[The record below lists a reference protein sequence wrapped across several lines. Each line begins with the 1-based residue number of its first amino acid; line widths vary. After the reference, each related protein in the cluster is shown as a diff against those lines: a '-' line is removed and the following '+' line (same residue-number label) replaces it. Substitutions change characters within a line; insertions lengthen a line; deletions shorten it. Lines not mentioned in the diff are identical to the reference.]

1 MKEKL
6 KYLWFL
12 ACTSIITII
21 LIITN
26 RIIYGMEKIYI
37 ADYMPKIDPFT
48 WKFVKNE
55 PWETVKFNR
64 TISDMK
70 YAAIIGVVL
79 TIISIII
86 LYKKNIIKKNVI
98 SVILSI
104 LMLVIPIVIS
114 GFILSNLY
122 AFTS

>member
-1 MKEKL
+1 MKQKL
-6 KYLWFL
+6 NYLWFL

-48 WKFVKNE
+48 WEFVKNE

-122 AFTS
+122 AFKS